1 MRGGDI
7 GRTFVTDPDGTIEP
21 VEGVKGR
28 VARSKDLVA
37 TTTEDLKQYHRW
49 LKDYL
54 ASEKRDRDRHMRRLR
69 PQHLADVDVPHIS
82 SSNRPVSIVGVLLI
96 GGALV
101 TTGFVWEHMN
111 EAIPLDTSRGQRGS
125 EQTVLEPKLSHDTEA
140 QRLQPSA
147 PEALMKE
154 KVDAE
159 RRPSAHEISPS
170 VAHVDKIETVPVDIY
185 AAQRGSE
192 PSLTSSLTTEAQGLQ
207 PSAPQAPMEQKAAAQ
222 PTELKPTAGA
232 ELATETLRPNE
243 PAWENARDH
252 ESRGNAPFTSEA
264 SPQGTSQHATANSP
278 DLSAEPS
285 SQHGTTPNLSAEPS
299 SQHGTT
305 PDLSTE
311 APIPFS
317 QLPSVAEV
325 PPEAPVLTS
334 EPPAS
339 SLSDDAVPPPDE
351 ISIEEA
357 REGETKKA
365 PVVDPAARLANQHAS
380 SNEAERSPLDNP
392 GLPLRKPSSRDVS
405 VAEQPPANRH
415 VRADPRRRA
424 PIAEDSRVTQ
434 LERSVDV
441 PRSTAR
447 TQSVSP
453 QERKWP
459 RRRTE
464 GPRPGLGLFIFAPP
478 GF

>member
-1 MRGGDI
+1 M
-7 GRTFVTDPDGTIEP
+7 TDPDGTIEP

-37 TTTEDLKQYHRW
+37 TTTEDLKQYHHW

-69 PQHLADVDVPHIS
+69 PEHLADVDVPHIS

-111 EAIPLDTSRGQRGS
+111 EAIPLDASRGQRGS
-125 EQTVLEPKLSHDTEA
+125 EQTALEPKLSHDTE
-140 QRLQPSA
+140 
-147 PEALMKE
+147 
-154 KVDAE
+154 V
-159 RRPSAHEISPS
+159 
-170 VAHVDKIETVPVDIY
+170 
-185 AAQRGSE
+185 
-192 PSLTSSLTTEAQGLQ
+192 QGLQ
-207 PSAPQAPMEQKAAAQ
+207 PSAPQAPMELKAAAQ

-252 ESRGNAPFTSEA
+252 ESRGNAPFTLVA

-285 SQHGTTPNLSAEPS
+285 SQHGTTPNLWAEPS

-325 PPEAPVLTS
+325 PPESPVLTS

-357 REGETKKA
+357 QEGKTKKA

>member
-1 MRGGDI
+1 M
-7 GRTFVTDPDGTIEP
+7 TDPDGTIEP

-37 TTTEDLKQYHRW
+37 TTTEDLKQYHHW

-54 ASEKRDRDRHMRRLR
+54 ASEKGDRDRHMRRLR
-69 PQHLADVDVPHIS
+69 PQQLRDVDVQHIS
-82 SSNRPVSIVGVLLI
+82 SSKRPVSIAGVLLI

-101 TTGFVWEHMN
+101 TTGFVWQHMN
-111 EAIPLDTSRGQRGS
+111 QTIPLDKSGGQRGS
-125 EQTVLEPKLSHDTEA
+125 EQTVLEPKLGHDTEA
-140 QRLQPSA
+140 QRLQPSV
-147 PEALMKE
+147 PEAL
-154 KVDAE
+154 
-159 RRPSAHEISPS
+159 
-170 VAHVDKIETVPVDIY
+170 
-185 AAQRGSE
+185 
-192 PSLTSSLTTEAQGLQ
+192 
-207 PSAPQAPMEQKAAAQ
+207 MEQKAAAQ
-222 PTELKPTAGA
+222 PTELKPTASQ
-232 ELATETLRPNE
+232 LATETLRPNE
-243 PAWENARDH
+243 PAWENRDH
-252 ESRGNAPFTSEA
+252 ESRGNARFTSEA
-264 SPQGTSQHATANSP
+264 SSQHTTANSP

-285 SQHGTTPNLSAEPS
+285 SQHGTTPNLSADPS

-311 APIPFS
+311 PPIPSS
-317 QLPSVAEV
+317 QLPSVAEA
-325 PPEAPVLTS
+325 PPELTS

-357 REGETKKA
+357 REGETKTA
-365 PVVDPAARLANQHAS
+365 PVVDSAARPANQHAS
-380 SNEAERSPLDNP
+380 SNEAKRSPLDSP

-415 VRADPRRRA
+415 VRAYPRRRA

-441 PRSTAR
+441 PGSTAR
-447 TQSVSP
+447 TQNVRP
-453 QERKWP
+453 QEREWA